1 MSGFKTRT
9 QVNEN
14 IVAMKR
20 RGMTFAE
27 ISKEI
32 HMPVGT
38 IKTHYYLSTG
48 QPTARVPESPYPR
61 YDDPPEIEG
70 DALIIPDAE
79 IPFHHAEF
87 LNRVLDL
94 ADKWQIK
101 KLIWAGDAVHFDS
114 LSGWEPNWT
123 VKGNSGLTE
132 TDEKRLLDIALT
144 LPKNYQQKMV
154 DAITDIGGFVEER
167 GFSGEMLYARKTL
180 AAVNEC
186 FDDITWLLG
195 NHECL
200 DEETEVF
207 ADGEWKKHTELIPGK
222 SKVLV
227 FNDGVITEE
236 TITDLHIYDYS
247 GPMYLTK
254 TMLADFMVSP
264 NHNIL
269 WHPQEGGWRFNSAK
283 QLFDNDKRTRVYLP
297 LAGKSNRNGCALSDD
312 EIRIAGWIYTDCT
325 INKRT
330 GYYQFSQRKSKHKHI
345 TDILDR
351 LKIEYSLYERE
362 RNTKQIC
369 GKELLKQPEA
379 EVTISVLAR
388 DTNWLRSI
396 VGDKE
401 AIADWAWKLDDR
413 QFDIFLYAFID
424 GDGSIHKSSN
434 NSLMIY
440 CNREKLA
447 GQLQTL
453 CILHGY
459 RATISRYNGDN
470 IRINITKHDTLTLDN
485 GYSTHTTIVNYT
497 GKIWCVTVPSS
508 NFLVRRTGRP
518 VFTGNSRLMRTI
530 NSPLEPN
537 ELLNLMNLENG
548 RWQIAPYYYCWLNS
562 DGVRYRICHPKSA
575 GKGAAEQLASKF
587 LTNIL
592 MGHSHLLRHD
602 WDKSGQFYAIQMG
615 HCVDEKLLAYA
626 SQRDTV
632 RDSHKLG
639 AVIIREGYPYL
650 LHEHI
655 NWKRMEQMA

>member
-94 ADKWQIK
+94 ADKWGIK
-101 KLIWAGDAVHFDS
+101 KAIWAGDAVHFDS

-132 TDEKRLLDIALT
+132 TDEKRLLDIAMS
-144 LPKNYQQKMV
+144 LPKNHQQKMIE
-154 DAITDIGGFVEER
+154 AITDIGGFVEER

-195 NHECL
+195 NHE
-200 DEETEVF
+200 
-207 ADGEWKKHTELIPGK
+207 
-222 SKVLV
+222 
-227 FNDGVITEE
+227 
-236 TITDLHIYDYS
+236 
-247 GPMYLTK
+247 
-254 TMLADFMVSP
+254 
-264 NHNIL
+264 
-269 WHPQEGGWRFNSAK
+269 
-283 QLFDNDKRTRVYLP
+283 
-297 LAGKSNRNGCALSDD
+297 
-312 EIRIAGWIYTDCT
+312 
-325 INKRT
+325 
-330 GYYQFSQRKSKHKHI
+330 
-345 TDILDR
+345 
-351 LKIEYSLYERE
+351 
-362 RNTKQIC
+362 
-369 GKELLKQPEA
+369 
-379 EVTISVLAR
+379 
-388 DTNWLRSI
+388 
-396 VGDKE
+396 
-401 AIADWAWKLDDR
+401 
-413 QFDIFLYAFID
+413 
-424 GDGSIHKSSN
+424 
-434 NSLMIY
+434 
-440 CNREKLA
+440 
-447 GQLQTL
+447 
-453 CILHGY
+453 
-459 RATISRYNGDN
+459 
-470 IRINITKHDTLTLDN
+470 
-485 GYSTHTTIVNYT
+485 
-497 GKIWCVTVPSS
+497 
-508 NFLVRRTGRP
+508 
-518 VFTGNSRLMRTI
+518 SRLMRTI

-562 DGVRYRICHPKSA
+562 DGIRYRICHPKSA